1 MKMSVIAAGG
11 LKGYCSLKMGEGQL
25 SWISCDVTCTNDV
38 TPDIDIVNYSTLTH
52 LNKSADNQ
60 GQ

>member
-11 LKGYCSLKMGEGQL
+11 LKGYCSLKMGEGLL
-25 SWISCDVTCTNDV
+25 SWLSYDVTNDV
-38 TPDIDIVNYSTLTH
+38 TPEIDIANYSTLTH

>member
-25 SWISCDVTCTNDV
+25 SWLFYDVRNDV
-38 TPDIDIVNYSTLTH
+38 TPEIDIVNYSTLTH